1 LAGCLR
7 TQPTGVVGR
16 GVSPRTLAP
25 DLRRGQVWWANMD
38 KRRPVLLLSRDRAYT
53 VRGRALVAEISTRL
67 RHNDATVELGPRDGL
82 PEPCIV
88 NAENLIA
95 LSLSELVDYVT
106 TLTPARMLNV
116 CSAIAFATGC
126 D

>member
-1 LAGCLR
+1 M
-7 TQPTGVVGR
+7 T
-16 GVSPRTLAP
+16 PRTLPP
-25 DLRRGQVWWANMD
+25 DLRRGQVWWANVD

-53 VRGRALVAEISTRL
+53 VRGRALVAEISTHL
-67 RHNDATVELGPRDGL
+67 RFNDATVELGPRDGL
-82 PEPCIV
+82 PERCIV

-95 LSLSELVDYVT
+95 LSLGKLVDYVT
-106 TLTPARMLNV
+106 TLSPARMLNV